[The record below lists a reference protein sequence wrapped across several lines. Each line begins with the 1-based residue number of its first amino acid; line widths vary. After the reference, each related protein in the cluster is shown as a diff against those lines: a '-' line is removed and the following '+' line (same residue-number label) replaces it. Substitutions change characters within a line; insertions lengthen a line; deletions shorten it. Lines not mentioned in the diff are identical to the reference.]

1 MGARFRG
8 VAVVTVVLVVGAFA
22 GSALAQWWQ
31 TPIASSMIP
40 RGAEVVRER
49 VRVEVLNGGQRDGM
63 ARVATGELRDDGFD
77 VVYFG
82 NNGSLQDSSVV
93 LARTER
99 VEFAREVADA
109 LGIRTVL
116 AEPDSNL
123 FLDVT
128 VVLGQ
133 EWTPPP
139 DPDEAHA
146 LETPWWDLRRYFK
159 RPGRVPSTDERLAD
173 PGTNEEGA

>member
-1 MGARFRG
+1 MGARLRG
-8 VAVVTVVLVVGAFA
+8 LSVVVVVLIVGAFA
-22 GSALAQWWQ
+22 GSALAQWWAE
-31 TPIASSMIP
+31 PIASVALPEAGM
-40 RGAEVVRER
+40 VDRER
-49 VRVEVLNGGQRDGM
+49 VRVEVLNGGQRTGM
-63 ARVATGELRDDGFD
+63 ARLATGELRDDGFD

-82 NNGSLQDSSVV
+82 NGSARDSSVV

-99 VEFAREVADA
+99 VEMAREVADA

-123 FLDVT
+123 YLDVT

-139 DPDEAHA
+139 EPEAA
-146 LETPWWDLRRYFK
+146 AAPPPWWDLRRFFK
-159 RPGRVPSTDERLAD
+159 RPGRTPAADERLAD
-173 PGTNEEGA
+173 PGPNDEGA

>member
-31 TPIASSMIP
+31 TPVGSSLMP
-40 RGAEVVRER
+40 RQVDVVRER
-49 VRVEVLNGGQRDGM
+49 VRVEVLNGGQRPGM
-63 ARVATGELRDDGFD
+63 ARLATGQLRDDGFD

-82 NNGSLQDSSVV
+82 NGSARDSSVV
-93 LARTER
+93 LARTDGLEW
-99 VEFAREVADA
+99 AREVADA

-123 FLDVT
+123 YLDVT

-139 DPDEAHA
+139 EPAEADA
-146 LETPWWDLRRYFK
+146 SATPWWDLRRYFK
-159 RPGRVPSTDERLAD
+159 RPGRAPSADERLAD

>member
-1 MGARFRG
+1 VGARFRG

-31 TPIASSMIP
+31 TPIASSLIP
-40 RGAEVVRER
+40 RAAEVVRER

-82 NNGSLQDSSVV
+82 NGSPQDSSVV
-93 LARTER
+93 LARTDR

-123 FLDVT
+123 YLDVT

-139 DPDEAHA
+139 DSDEEDT

-159 RPGRVPSTDERLAD
+159 RPGRVPSADERLTD

>member
-1 MGARFRG
+1 VGARFRG

-31 TPIASSMIP
+31 TPVGSALLP
-40 RGAEVVRER
+40 RTADVVRER
-49 VRVEVLNGGQRDGM
+49 VRVEVLNGGQRSGM

-82 NNGSLQDSSVV
+82 NGSPRDSSVV
-93 LARTER
+93 LARTDR

-123 FLDVT
+123 YLDVT

-139 DPDEAHA
+139 DPTEADES
-146 LETPWWDLRRYFK
+146 ETPWWDLRGYFK
-159 RPGRVPSTDERLAD
+159 RPGRAPAADERLAD

>member
-8 VAVVTVVLVVGAFA
+8 VAVVIVVLVVGAFA

-31 TPIASSMIP
+31 TPVGSALLP
-40 RGAEVVRER
+40 QTAEVVRER
-49 VRVEVLNGGQRDGM
+49 VRVEVLNGGQRSGM
-63 ARVATGELRDDGFD
+63 ARAATGELRDDGFD
-77 VVYFG
+77 VVNFG
-82 NNGSLQDSSVV
+82 NGAPRDSSVV
-93 LARTER
+93 LARTDR
-99 VEFAREVADA
+99 VDVAREVADA

-123 FLDVT
+123 YLDVT

-139 DPDEAHA
+139 ETEEADA
-146 LETPWWDLRRYFK
+146 TDTPWWDLRRYFK
-159 RPGRVPSTDERLAD
+159 RPGRVPSADERLAD